1 MTDALPKQLSLL
13 GLRLLE
19 NISSLVVPVLLFACM
34 LALPLPRWLGEASR
48 YGYWGF
54 GMTIALLYYFAFRLK
69 SLEYPLGRALS
80 LSALLITFAL
90 PLARLWQTGSTDSYV
105 AGGLLPLSDAAG
117 YYGDA
122 RNILLGIPTG
132 DWAPQRPLFSG
143 LLASLLALTHQ
154 NLQMC
159 LALLVII
166 NAIACWFI
174 AREVRK
180 THGALVAALLSMQVF
195 FFYRLF
201 VGKTMTENLGLAM
214 GLLAFAVLWR
224 SAHTRHLWTGL
235 LGIFLLA
242 FALNARIGTVFV
254 LPAVILW
261 GAYWFRR
268 SARLSGLFLVGGV
281 GAVFLASAL
290 NVVLL
295 KQVGAPNGS
304 PPFANFSYTLYGIVT
319 HTSWTQVMVDHPE
332 ITKMTNAERL
342 FAISDLT
349 FDLIRQNP
357 WRLVTGIFRGWQGF
371 FWEDYSLYSWTDTA
385 HNPLDWVLR
394 PLALLGVWGCLR
406 NWKTPGASL
415 LLAMAIGAF
424 LTIPLLPIVDTGIRA
439 YAVTVVI
446 LHMFSALGLLL
457 LLKDILRPLL
467 GKVLKWWGDRFEI
480 PAIGRASTPD
490 QTSRSV
496 TSQRTVPFDMLAF
509 GMLLCLLSV
518 VGPISLKLLASPPP
532 LPANFT
538 CPLGQE
544 ARRFEINRGSGI
556 NLVGNRQ
563 VDASRLPN
571 IRIRDFRKGI
581 RIFSGSSAEYTAL
594 MQLPKGTAILDM
606 SNGWLVAERQLVPS
620 KMGFVAVCGQ
630 LQSHGQ
636 DLTTFQATVIQPL
649 PINSSW

>member
-1 MTDALPKQLSLL
+1 MTVTLPEPHSSW

-19 NISSLVVPVLLFACM
+19 NISSLVVPVLLFVGV

-48 YGYWGF
+48 YGYLGF
-54 GMTIALLYYFAFRLK
+54 GLAIALLYYFAFRLK
-69 SLEYPLGRALS
+69 SLEHPLGRALS

-90 PLARLWQTGSTDSYV
+90 PLARLWQTGASDSYV

-143 LLASLLALTHQ
+143 LLTSLLALTHQ
-154 NLQMC
+154 NLQMS
-159 LALLVII
+159 LALLVVI
-166 NAIACWFI
+166 NAIACWFV
-174 AREVRK
+174 AREVKK

-195 FFYRLF
+195 FYYRLF
-201 VGKTMTENLGLAM
+201 IGKTMTENLGLAM

-224 SAHTRHLWTGL
+224 SAHTKHLWTGL

-254 LPAVILW
+254 LPTVILW
-261 GAYWFRR
+261 GTYWFRR
-268 SARLSGLFLVGGV
+268 SARFSGLFFVGGI
-281 GAVFLASAL
+281 GAVCLASAL
-290 NVVLL
+290 NLLLL
-295 KQVGAPNGS
+295 KQVGVSNGS

-319 HTSWTQVMVDHPE
+319 HTSWTQVMIDHPE
-332 ITKMTNAERL
+332 ITKMSNAERL
-342 FAISDLT
+342 VAISDLT
-349 FDLIRQNP
+349 FALIRQNP
-357 WRLVTGIFRGWQGF
+357 WRLVTGVFRGWQGF
-371 FWEDYSLYSWTDTA
+371 FWEDYSLYSWTATA
-385 HNPLDWVLR
+385 HSPLDVVLR
-394 PLALLGVWGCLR
+394 PLAILGVWGCLR

-424 LTIPLLPIVDTGIRA
+424 LTIPLLPLVDAGIRA

-446 LHMFSALGLLL
+446 LYMFSALGLLL

-467 GKVLKWWGDRFEI
+467 GKMLKWWGDRFQI
-480 PAIGRASTPD
+480 PTIDCASDPS
-490 QTSRSV
+490 QASRSG
-496 TSQRTVPFDMLAF
+496 TARRTVPCDMLAF

-518 VGPISLKLLASPPP
+518 VAPISLKSLASPPP
-532 LPANFT
+532 IPANFT

-556 NLVGNRQ
+556 NLVGNREI
-563 VDASRLPN
+563 DASRLPN

-581 RIFSGSSAEYTAL
+581 RIFSKGSREYAVL
-594 MQLPKGTAILDM
+594 MQLPQGTAILDM
-606 SNGWLVAERQLVPS
+606 SNGWLVAERQLVPR

-630 LQSHGQ
+630 LQSSGQ
-636 DLTTFQATVIQPL
+636 DLAIFQASVIRSL
-649 PINSSW
+649 PMKKP